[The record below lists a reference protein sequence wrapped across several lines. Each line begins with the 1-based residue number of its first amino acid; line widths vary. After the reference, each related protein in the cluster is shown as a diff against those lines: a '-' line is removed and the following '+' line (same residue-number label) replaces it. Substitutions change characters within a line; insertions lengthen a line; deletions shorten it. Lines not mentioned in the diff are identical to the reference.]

1 MSTDPEI
8 FGGLYIH
15 IPFCIKKCFY
25 CDFFSITDLSQQD
38 SFLAS
43 LKREIQLAGRNPLAF
58 DTLYI
63 GGGTPSVLAAE
74 TIGQIIV
81 AAFRHFNI
89 GLDAEITLEI
99 NPATVTPE
107 DLKMY
112 RNFGVNRLNIGVQS
126 FHEENLKFLGRIHSK
141 SDAMAS
147 LEWARQAGFDNIGL
161 DLIYGLPQQD
171 EKNWLDD
178 LERAV
183 QISPEHLSCYLL
195 TRESGTPLDRHVGSG
210 RIQLPKD
217 DSLQRLFEITVNCL
231 INHNYLHYEVSNFAH
246 KTKGGRDCWKSRH
259 NLKYWSFAPYIG
271 LGPSAHSYLEPVR
284 YWNHRSVK
292 KYMRDIRKGKLPI
305 AEKEKLSREQMFME
319 AVFLGFRTTRGI
331 ELADF
336 KNRFG
341 MDFLKAYNETITN
354 LKKDDLLEVTKS
366 HCRLTRIGMVLLDSI
381 TAAFTNQDMPE
392 NR

>member
-1 MSTDPEI
+1 MHTDPEI
-8 FGGLYIH
+8 LGGLYIH
-15 IPFCIKKCFY
+15 IPFCLKKCLY
-25 CDFFSITDLSQQD
+25 CDFYSITDLSHQN

-43 LKREIQLAGRNPLAF
+43 LKREIQLAGQSPLTF

-74 TIGQIIV
+74 AIGQIIA
-81 AAFRHFNI
+81 AAFMHFNI
-89 GLDAEITLEI
+89 GPDAEITLEI
-99 NPATVTPE
+99 NPATVTLE

-141 SDAMAS
+141 SEALAS
-147 LEWARQAGFDNIGL
+147 LDWARQAGFDNIGL

-195 TRESGTPLDRHVGSG
+195 TRESGTPLDRHVRSG
-210 RIQLPKD
+210 RVRLPAE
-217 DSLQRLFEITVNCL
+217 DSLKILFEITVNCM
-231 INHNYLHYEVSNFAH
+231 INHNFLHYEISNFAH
-246 KTKGGRDCWKSRH
+246 KTKDGRDCRKSRH

-284 YWNHRSVK
+284 YWNHRSVE
-292 KYMRDIRKGKLPI
+292 KYTRDIRKGKLPI
-305 AEKEKLSREQMFME
+305 AQKEKLSREQMFME
-319 AVFLGFRTTRGI
+319 AVYLRFRTTRGI

-341 MDFLKAYNETITN
+341 MDFLEAYNETITN
-354 LKKDDLLEVTKS
+354 FKKDDLLEVTKT
-366 HCRLTRIGMVLLDSI
+366 HCRLTRKGMVLLDSI
-381 TAAFTNQDMPE
+381 TAEFTNQDMPE